1 MKAKHVDLGPLPNN
15 LNIRPE
21 LGRQDMTSEMKTLTW
36 HTMEGNAVIQEQGSR
51 LEGLSASDVKERMER
66 FGPNKIR
73 EEKQISAWEI
83 LLRQLLSFFNYVLY
97 AAAIVA
103 FIAKDFAD
111 ASFICAILIINTV
124 LSFIQEYK
132 ATRAIQSLK
141 NLIEEKIKVIRD
153 GSLLEVD
160 VTEIV
165 PGDIIPLE
173 EGMKVP
179 ADGRLVEEHALFID
193 EAMLTGE
200 SVPAEKEVTILSQE
214 VPLAERT
221 NMVFAGTTVVK
232 GTGKAVITET
242 GMNTELGKIAQALQE
257 SEIPPTSFELEVDKL
272 SKNITFVISGLVV
285 LVAFLLFLQHQMKVA
300 EIIIFCLSLG
310 VSAIPESLP
319 VVLSFT
325 LAVGAQQ
332 MAVRKALARRLAI
345 VESLGSVDVICTD
358 KTGTLTKNEMTVQA
372 LYTPGHHP
380 YFVTGIGYDP
390 IDGEVQFREMGRER
404 LDYLMKTLVLCN
416 DARKVGKGETGY
428 LGDPTEIALLVVA
441 EKGGLNPEELQSKFP
456 RIDEIPFSSDRKL
469 MTTLHNI
476 QDKRVAIV
484 KGAPEV
490 FIDKCS
496 RCYIHGEFRDL
507 TEEIRQEI
515 RTNLEQMEEQA
526 LRVLAAAERVVE
538 EGMSHDAIEQDLTF
552 LGLVGMIDPPRAEVR
567 DAINTARGAGIKP
580 VMITGDNAVTAGAI
594 ARQLGIGQNT
604 VTGDE
609 VDAIAE
615 KELAQRVEDID
626 IIARASPINK
636 LRILKAI
643 QENNHFAIMTGDG
656 VNDAPALKQA
666 DVGVAMG
673 LRGTDAAKES
683 SGLVLLNDNYATI
696 IAAIEE
702 GRRIFDN
709 IRKFVNYL
717 LTCNVGEVL
726 TVLCGVLWGLQP
738 LTAIMVLW
746 VNILTDV
753 GPAIAL
759 GVDPANPG
767 MMKRQPRKH
776 DDPILNRGLI
786 WTTVFIGLKKGIENF
801 AVFLVG
807 YYFLANSLPGPE
819 RLQYAQTMAFTGIV
833 VYAFARIYI
842 IRAFD
847 TIRFFQN
854 PWLIYSLVFAAV
866 VQLFII
872 YCPQVNDF
880 FGLHIL
886 DWKAWTVLGILG
898 LWASTTGVWTSR
910 WVESW
915 AGHVINTSGV
925 EKSRMRKVRKSL
937 QSLGD
942 KGSKAIA

>member
-1 MKAKHVDLGPLPNN
+1 MINETKN
-15 LNIRPE
+15 RP
-21 LGRQDMTSEMKTLTW
+21 W
-36 HTMEGNAVIQEQGSR
+36 HATDAEAVIAMQGSR
-51 LEGLSASDVKERMER
+51 VEGLSAGDVKERMER

-73 EEKQISAWEI
+73 EEKQVTAWEI
-83 LLRQLLSFFNYVLY
+83 LLRQLMSFFNYVLY

-103 FIAKDFAD
+103 FIAKNFAD
-111 ASFICAILIINTV
+111 ASFICAILIINTA
-124 LSFIQEYK
+124 LSFVQEYK
-132 ATRAIQSLK
+132 ATRAMQSLK
-141 NLIEEKIKVIRD
+141 NLIAEKIKVIRD
-153 GSLLEVD
+153 GTTLEID

-165 PGDIIPLE
+165 PGDIVPLE

-179 ADGRLVEEHALFID
+179 ADGRLLEEHALSID

-200 SVPAEKEVTILSQE
+200 SVPVEKSVKAVSEAA
-214 VPLAERT
+214 PLAERT
-221 NMVFAGTTVVK
+221 NMMFAGTTVVR
-232 GTGKAVITET
+232 GTAKAVVTET
-242 GMNTELGKIAQALQE
+242 GMDTELGKIALALQE
-257 SEIPPTSFELEVDKL
+257 SKTPPTSFELEVNKL
-272 SKNITFVISGLVV
+272 SKNITFVISGMVV

-300 EIIIFCLSLG
+300 DVIIFCLSLG

-319 VVLSFT
+319 MVLSFT

-358 KTGTLTKNEMTVQA
+358 KTGTLTKNEMTVQG

-390 IDGEVQFREMGRER
+390 GDGRVQFRHVGRER
-404 LDYLMKTLVLCN
+404 LDYLLKSLTLCN
-416 DARKVGKGETGY
+416 DARKAREGGTGY

-441 EKGGLNPEELQSKFP
+441 EKAGLNVEELQRQFP
-456 RIDEIPFSSDRKL
+456 RLDEIPFTSDRKM
-469 MTTLHNI
+469 MTSLHNI
-476 QDKRVAIV
+476 QGKRVAIV

-490 FIDKCS
+490 VLDQCN
-496 RCYIHGEFRDL
+496 RCYAHGEFMEL
-507 TEEIRQEI
+507 NEEMRQEI
-515 RTNLEQMEEQA
+515 RTNLEQMEENA
-526 LRVLAAAERVVE
+526 LRVLAAAERVVD
-538 EGMSHDAIEQDLTF
+538 EGMEHETMEEDLTF
-552 LGLVGMIDPPRAEVR
+552 LGFVGMIDPPRGEVR
-567 DAINTARGAGIKP
+567 NAICVARGAGIRP
-580 VMITGDNAVTAGAI
+580 VMITGDNPLTARAI
-594 ARQLGIGQNT
+594 ARQLGIGQNAI
-604 VTGDE
+604 TGDQM
-609 VDAIAE
+609 DAMDE
-615 KELAQRVEDID
+615 KELEGRVEEID

-636 LRILKAI
+636 LQILKAI
-643 QENNHFAIMTGDG
+643 QKNNHFASMTGDG

-673 LRGTDAAKES
+673 LRGTDAAKEA
-683 SGLVLLNDNYATI
+683 SGLVLLDDNYATI

-709 IRKFVNYL
+709 IRKFINYL

-726 TVLCGVLWGLQP
+726 TVLCGVIWGLQP

-767 MMKRQPRKH
+767 MMKRRPRRH
-776 DDPILNRGLI
+776 DEPILNRGVI
-786 WTTVFIGLKKGIENF
+786 WTTIFIGLKKGIENF

-807 YYFLANSLPGPE
+807 YYILGKSLPGPE

-854 PWLIYSLVFAAV
+854 PWLIYSLVFAGV

-872 YCPQVNDF
+872 YCPEVNDF
-880 FGLHIL
+880 FGLHVL
-886 DWKAWTVLGILG
+886 DWKSWIVLGVLG
-898 LWASTTGVWTSR
+898 VWASTTGVWVSR

-915 AGHVINTSGV
+915 AGYVINTEGV
-925 EKSRMRKVRKSL
+925 EKSARMKVKKSL
-937 QSLGD
+937 QPLNL
-942 KGSKAIA
+942 

>member
-1 MKAKHVDLGPLPNN
+1 MTPETQTPVWHAMDAETV
-15 LNIRPE
+15 IR
-21 LGRQDMTSEMKTLTW
+21 
-36 HTMEGNAVIQEQGSR
+36 EQGSSP
-51 LEGLSASDVKERMER
+51 EGLSASEVKERIER
-66 FGPNKIR
+66 FGLNKIR
-73 EEKQISAWEI
+73 EGKQVTAWEI

-103 FIAKDFAD
+103 FIAKNFAD
-111 ASFICAILIINTV
+111 ASFICAILIINTT
-124 LSFIQEYK
+124 LSFFQEYK
-132 ATRAIQSLK
+132 ATRAMQSLK
-141 NLIEEKIKVIRD
+141 NLITEKIKVIRD
-153 GSLLEVD
+153 GSPMEMD
-160 VTEIV
+160 ATEIV
-165 PGDIIPLE
+165 PGDIVPLE

-179 ADGRLVEEHALFID
+179 ADGRLVEEHALSID

-200 SVPAEKEVTILSQE
+200 SVPVEKTVKTVPRK

-221 NMVFAGTTVVK
+221 NMMFAGTTVVR
-232 GTGKAVITET
+232 GTGKAVVTET
-242 GMNTELGKIAQALQE
+242 GMGTELGKIAQALQE
-257 SEIPPTSFELEVDKL
+257 SKTPPTSFELEVDKL
-272 SKNITFVISGLVV
+272 SKNITFVISGMVV
-285 LVAFLLFLQHQMKVA
+285 LVAFLLFLQHQMKGA

-319 VVLSFT
+319 MVLSFT

-332 MAVRKALARRLAI
+332 MAVRKALTRRLAI

-390 IDGEVQFREMGRER
+390 GDGEVQFRQMGRER
-404 LDYLMKTLVLCN
+404 LDYLLKSLVLCN
-416 DARKVGKGETGY
+416 DARKAKEGETGY
-428 LGDPTEIALLVVA
+428 LGDPTEISLLVAA
-441 EKGGLNPEELQSKFP
+441 EKAGLNVEELQRKFS
-456 RIDEIPFSSDRKL
+456 RIDEIPFSSDRKM
-469 MTTLHNI
+469 MTSVHDI

-484 KGAPEV
+484 KGAPEIV
-490 FIDKCS
+490 LEKCN
-496 RCYIHGEFRDL
+496 RCYAHGEFRDL
-507 TEEIRQEI
+507 TEEVQQEI
-515 RTNLEQMEEQA
+515 KMNLEHMEGQA
-526 LRVLAAAERVVE
+526 LRVLAAAERIIEKGTGHDVVE
-538 EGMSHDAIEQDLTF
+538 QELTF
-552 LGLVGMIDPPRAEVR
+552 LGLVGMIDPPREEVR
-567 DAINTARGAGIKP
+567 DAVNMAKGAGIRP
-580 VMITGDNAVTAGAI
+580 VMITGDNALTARAI
-594 ARQLGIGQNT
+594 AKRLGLGQNA

-609 VDAIAE
+609 VDAMA
-615 KELAQRVEDID
+615 KGELERRVEEID

-636 LRILKAI
+636 LQILKAI
-643 QENNHFAIMTGDG
+643 QKNNHFASMTGDG

-673 LRGTDAAKES
+673 LRGTDAAREA

-726 TVLCGVLWGLQP
+726 TVLCGVIWGLQP

-767 MMKRQPRKH
+767 MMKRRPRRH
-776 DDPILNRGLI
+776 DEPILNRGLI

-807 YYFLANSLPGPE
+807 YYFLAKSLPGPE

-847 TIRFFQN
+847 TIRLFQN
-854 PWLIYSLVFAAV
+854 AWLIYSLVFAAV

-886 DWKAWTVLGILG
+886 DLKAWIVLGILG
-898 LWASTTGVWTSR
+898 VWASTSGVWVSR

-915 AGHVINTSGV
+915 AGHVIDTRGV
-925 EKSRMRKVRKSL
+925 ENSRMQKVRESL
-937 QSLGD
+937 
-942 KGSKAIA
+942 KHP